1 MTTPGRVKRW
11 ARAFVLAGLV
21 VASACGDDEELAD
34 PTPVDVALAPATIPP
49 DLTLH
54 ENRDPATVETFAN
67 PSENTI
73 VADARIWEIR
83 RVDRLIGTLQIT
95 TLLPDIE
102 LTELSTRLKLVRQI
116 LASEPVSIRIGNT
129 EVYQVRVGDKAT
141 FVWFGEHM
149 MEVMQLRER
158 GLEDFE
164 PYAAAIIEHQ
174 QTQPSWV
181 PLSDL
186 IGVGQEG

>member
-1 MTTPGRVKRW
+1 MRGW
-11 ARAFVLAGLV
+11 ARALVLAGLV
-21 VASACGDDEELAD
+21 VASACGDDEEVAD
-34 PTPVDVALAPATIPP
+34 PKPVDVALAPATIPP
-49 DLTLH
+49 DLKLY

-67 PSENTI
+67 PSKNTI

-95 TLLPDIE
+95 TLLPDVE
-102 LTELSTRLKLVRQI
+102 LSELSTRLTLVRQI
-116 LASEPVSIRIGNT
+116 LASEPVSIRIGDT

-141 FVWFGEHM
+141 FVWFGDHM

-164 PYAAAIIEHQ
+164 PYAAAVIEHQ

-186 IGVGQEG
+186 IGAGEGG

>member
-1 MTTPGRVKRW
+1 MVW
-11 ARAFVLAGLV
+11 ARAVVLASLA
-21 VASACGDDEELAD
+21 VAVACGREEALPD
-34 PTPVDVALAPATIPP
+34 PTPVDAALAPATIPP

-54 ENRDPATVETFAN
+54 ENRDPATIETFAN
-67 PSENTI
+67 PSENTV

-95 TLLPDIE
+95 TLLPDVE
-102 LTELSTRLKLVRQI
+102 LTKLSTRLTLVRQI
-116 LASEPVSIRIGNT
+116 LASEPVSIRIGDT
-129 EVYQVRVGDKAT
+129 EVYQIRVGDKAT
-141 FVWFGEHM
+141 FVWFGDRL

-164 PYAAAIIEHQ
+164 PYVAAVIEHQ

-181 PLSDL
+181 PLPDL
-186 IGVGQEG
+186 IGVGDEG